1 MRRIKAYEIDN
12 MGQDH
17 AQYFQG
23 AGISFTDWEDVAVGV
38 GSDAKEAYEDAVDSL
53 AQNGWDADRLPTRPR
68 GIRKD
73 DRIPADAN
81 EEWYCYVAVRVR

>member
-1 MRRIKAYEIDN
+1 MKIITAYEIDN

-23 AGISFTDWEDVAVGV
+23 AGIAFTDWHDVSVGV
-38 GSDAKEAYEDAVDSL
+38 GSDAKEAYEDAVEAL
-53 AQNGWDADRLPTRPR
+53 ASAGWDVDRLPTRPR
-68 GIRKD
+68 GIRRD
-73 DRIPADAN
+73 DRIPPDAG